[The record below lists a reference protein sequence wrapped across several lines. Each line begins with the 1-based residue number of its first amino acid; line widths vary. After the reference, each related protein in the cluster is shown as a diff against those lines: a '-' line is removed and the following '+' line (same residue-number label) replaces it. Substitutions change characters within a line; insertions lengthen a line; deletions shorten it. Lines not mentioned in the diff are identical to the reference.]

1 VTGYVPL
8 GNTNPAY
15 RLRAARAGAPGKLL
29 EDPVLNEI
37 GDARGCVAAQVSL
50 AWDLRRGVVVHPK
63 AGREAHQKEN
73 FEAWKCPL
81 TAEDDAKTNATD
93 KKFRF

>member
-1 VTGYVPL
+1 VCG
-8 GNTNPAY
+8 G
-15 RLRAARAGAPGKLL
+15 AGFVGVGF
-29 EDPVLNEI
+29 EE
-37 GDARGCVAAQVSL
+37 
-50 AWDLRRGVVVHPK
+50 GVVVHPK

-81 TAEDDAKTNATD
+81 TAEDDAKINAAG